1 MNIIKESFDNLPMAL
16 CFFNRRGIA
25 CLVNRRMLWVSTQLL
40 GSSVQTLS
48 ELERALKSPPDT
60 VAQLET
66 QPPTYRFSDGSILP
80 PIYPGDRV
88 GCNGAGSPAVYP
100 GGGKSA
106 AEGCKRTI
114 AAADGTDAGDRPGG
128 GDPRDENA
136 GS

>member
-1 MNIIKESFDNLPMAL
+1 MNIIKECFDNLPMAL

-66 QPPTYRFSDGSILP
+66 QPPTYRFSDGSILRFTREV
-80 PIYPGDRV
+80 IRDEEGHRYTQ
-88 GCNGAGSPAVYP
+88 AVYS
-100 GGGKSA
+100 GGGKPA
-106 AEGCKRTI
+106 AGGCKRTI